1 MAAVY
6 EYTAVPYDTFDEPEE
21 EIAHYIWLISSPIVI
36 AIGIIGNTLSILI
49 LSRKRMRKH
58 TSAFY
63 FTVLAVTDLL
73 VLNVGLLR
81 HFLVALMGYDLI
93 RTYSQESCK
102 IHTFLVYFLGQFSA
116 WVLLSVT
123 FERFISVWFPFKAR
137 YICTRKNAAIGL
149 VILAVFISS
158 ANVHFFWTRG
168 LLVYALGNDTVEI
181 YCNHLEEYYH
191 FTIVIWDILDSL
203 LIAYIPCACMIVL
216 NIFIIIK
223 LKRFRRRNKCGI
235 IFAPDSSSAR
245 VNTMTAML
253 LTVTFTFVLLMSPI
267 TLYLIGQNYW
277 WEYQH
282 NNDSSF
288 RIYWAAAIQLM
299 YMNNAI
305 NFLLYY
311 VSGNRF
317 RKEFKELFVSPRQIY
332 PYTEGVSIIDVQPRY
347 QPFERRT
354 EVPLL

>member
-1 MAAVY
+1 MAAV
-6 EYTAVPYDTFDEPEE
+6 PYNTFNEPEE
-21 EIAHYIWLISSPIVI
+21 EIAHYIWLIGSPIVI

-73 VLNVGLLR
+73 VLTVGLLR
-81 HFLVALMGYDLI
+81 NFLVALMGYDPI
-93 RTYSQESCK
+93 RTYSQASCK

-123 FERFISVWFPFKAR
+123 VERFISVWFPFKAR
-137 YICTRKNAAIGL
+137 YLCTYKHAAIGL
-149 VILAVFISS
+149 VILAVCLSS
-158 ANVHFFWTRG
+158 ANFHFFWTIG
-168 LLVYALGNDTVEI
+168 LSAFGNDTVKLS
-181 YCNHLEEYYH
+181 CSDFEEYHY
-191 FTIVIWDILDSL
+191 FTRVIWNFIDSL
-203 LIAYIPCACMIVL
+203 LTTYIPCACMIFL
-216 NIFIIIK
+216 NILIIIK
-223 LKRFRRRNKCGI
+223 LKRFRSAV
-235 IFAPDSSSAR
+235 IFAPDSNSAR

-253 LTVTFTFVLLMSPI
+253 LTVTFTFVSLMTPL

-288 RIYWAAAIQLM
+288 QIYLAAAFQLM

-311 VSGNRF
+311 VSGNMF
-317 RKEFKELFVSPRQIY
+317 RKEFKELFVSRRQIY
-332 PYTEGVSIIDVQPRY
+332 PYPRSVSIIDVQP
-347 QPFERRT
+347 
-354 EVPLL
+354 

>member
-6 EYTAVPYDTFDEPEE
+6 EYTAVPYNTFDEPEK
-21 EIAHYIWLISSPIVI
+21 EIARYIWLIGSPIVI
-36 AIGIIGNTLSILI
+36 AIGIIGNSLSILI

-73 VLNVGLLR
+73 VLTVGLLR
-81 HFLVALMGYDLI
+81 NFIEALIGYDPI

-116 WVLLSVT
+116 WVLSSVT
-123 FERFISVWFPFKAR
+123 AERFISVWFPFKAR
-137 YICTRKNAAIGL
+137 YLRTRKNAAIGL
-149 VILAVFISS
+149 VILAVFLSS
-158 ANVHFFWTRG
+158 VDVHFFWTRG
-168 LLVYALGNDTVEI
+168 LSALANDTVKCI
-181 YCNHLEEYYH
+181 PLDKYSH
-191 FTIVIWDILDSL
+191 FTKVIWNILDSL
-203 LIAYIPCACMIVL
+203 LLTYIPSACMIAL
-216 NIFIIIK
+216 NILIIIK
-223 LKRFRRRNKCGI
+223 LKLLRWRNKGGV
-235 IFAPDSSSAR
+235 IFAHDSNSTR

-253 LTVTFTFVLLMSPI
+253 LTVTFTFVVLMTPL
-267 TLYLIGQNYW
+267 TLYLIGQNDW

-282 NNDSSF
+282 YHDSSF
-288 RIYWAAAIQLM
+288 RIYFAAANQLM

-317 RKEFKELFVSPRQIY
+317 RKEFKELFVSRRHISPYPR
-332 PYTEGVSIIDVQPRY
+332 GVSIIDVRP
-347 QPFERRT
+347 
-354 EVPLL
+354 

>member
-6 EYTAVPYDTFDEPEE
+6 EYTAVPSNTFDEPEE
-21 EIAHYIWLISSPIVI
+21 EIAHYIWLIGSPIVI

-81 HFLVALMGYDLI
+81 NFLEALMEYDPI
-93 RTYSQESCK
+93 RSYSQASCK

-116 WVLLSVT
+116 WVLSSVT
-123 FERFISVWFPFKAR
+123 VERFISVWFPFKAR

-149 VILAVFISS
+149 VILAVFLCS

-168 LLVYALGNDTVEI
+168 LSTLGNDTVKVYCI
-181 YCNHLEEYYH
+181 YLEEYYY
-191 FTIVIWDILDSL
+191 FTKVIWDILDSL
-203 LIAYIPCACMIVL
+203 LITYIPCACMVVL
-216 NIFIIIK
+216 NILIIIK
-223 LKRFRRRNKCGI
+223 LKRFRRRNKCGF
-235 IFAPDSSSAR
+235 IFAPDCNSAR
-245 VNTMTAML
+245 VNSMTAML
-253 LTVTFTFVLLMSPI
+253 LTVTFTFVLLMTPL

-282 NNDSSF
+282 YHDSSF
-288 RIYWAAAIQLM
+288 RIYWAAAHQLM

-317 RKEFKELFVSPRQIY
+317 RKEFKELFHSRRQIY
-332 PYTEGVSIIDVQPRY
+332 PYTDGVSIIDVQPWYR
-347 QPFERRT
+347 PLERRT

>member
-6 EYTAVPYDTFDEPEE
+6 EYTAVTYNTFDEPEE
-21 EIAHYIWLISSPIVI
+21 EIAHYIWLIGSPIVI
-36 AIGIIGNTLSILI
+36 TVGIIGNTLSILI

-81 HFLVALMGYDLI
+81 NFLEVLMEYDPI
-93 RTYSQESCK
+93 RTYSEASCK

-123 FERFISVWFPFKAR
+123 VERFISVWFPFKAR
-137 YICTRKNAAIGL
+137 HICTHRHAAIGL
-149 VILAVFISS
+149 VILVVFLSS

-168 LLVYALGNDTVEI
+168 LLVSALGNDTVKLS
-181 YCNHLEEYYH
+181 CNHLDEYHY
-191 FTIVIWDILDSL
+191 FTGIILDILDSL
-203 LIAYIPCACMIVL
+203 LIVYIPCACMIVL
-216 NIFIIIK
+216 NILIIIK
-223 LKRFRRRNKCGI
+223 LKRLRRRNKRGV
-235 IFAPDSSSAR
+235 IFAPDSNSAK

-253 LTVTFTFVLLMSPI
+253 LTVTFTFILLMLPL
-267 TLYLIGQNYW
+267 TLYLIGQNDW
-277 WEYQH
+277 WEYQ
-282 NNDSSF
+282 NYNDSSF
-288 RIYWAAAIQLM
+288 KIYLAAAFQLM

-317 RKEFKELFVSPRQIY
+317 RREFKELFVSRRQIH
-332 PYTEGVSIIDVQPRY
+332 PYTGGVAIIDVQP
-347 QPFERRT
+347 
-354 EVPLL
+354 

>member
-1 MAAVY
+1 MAAV
-6 EYTAVPYDTFDEPEE
+6 PYNTFDEPEE
-21 EIAHYIWLISSPIVI
+21 EIAHYIWLIGSPIVI

-73 VLNVGLLR
+73 VLTVGLLR
-81 HFLVALMGYDLI
+81 NFLEVLMGYDYI
-93 RTYSQESCK
+93 RTYSQASCK

-123 FERFISVWFPFKAR
+123 VERFISVWFPFKAR
-137 YICTRKNAAIGL
+137 YVCTRKHAAIGL
-149 VILAVFISS
+149 IILAAFISS
-158 ANVHFFWTRG
+158 ANVHFFWTQG
-168 LLVYALGNDTVEI
+168 ILVSPLGNDTVKLT
-181 YCNHLEEYYH
+181 CHDLEEYHY
-191 FTIVIWDILDSL
+191 FTRVIWDILDSI

-216 NIFIIIK
+216 NVLIIIK
-223 LKRFRRRNKCGI
+223 LKRFRSGV
-235 IFAPDSSSAR
+235 IFTPDSNSTR

-253 LTVTFTFVLLMSPI
+253 LTVTFTFVLLMTPL
-267 TLYLIGQNYW
+267 TLYLMGQIDW

-282 NNDSSF
+282 KNDSSF
-288 RIYWAAAIQLM
+288 EIYFAAAVQLM

-311 VSGNRF
+311 VSGNMF
-317 RKEFKELFVSPRQIY
+317 RKEFKELFVSRRQIY
-332 PYTEGVSIIDVQPRY
+332 PYPRGVSIIDAQ
-347 QPFERRT
+347 Q
-354 EVPLL
+354 